1 MLTYA
6 FATPQ
11 RGENAKNRGEK
22 GVKVL
27 FEAKK
32 DGRSLCRP

>member
-1 MLTYA
+1 M
-6 FATPQ
+6 FGTPP
-11 RGENAKNRGEK
+11 RGENIKNRGEK
-22 GVKVL
+22 RVKVL